1 MNWWMGRDNFGPWFV
16 GVPDIVF
23 IDVRPRMPLPDL
35 PDFLAMPVRQ
45 IRHVISE
52 RPPSKRRRR
61 RQRGKG
67 IV

>member
-1 MNWWMGRDNFGPWFV
+1 MNWWIDREIAARLDSPLV
-16 GVPDIVF
+16 VF
-23 IDVRPRMPLPDL
+23 IDVRDRMPLPDL

-45 IRHVISE
+45 IHHVMSE

-67 IV
+67 VK